1 MKNFVLLVALAAIV
15 VFYGNKA
22 FAEEVKTLRG
32 EFVDVTCHV
41 ASVPNSDSKA
51 SRLVCLRSGAPAG
64 MVEAET
70 GRIFLVVDPAHKGN
84 PATKVMP
91 YVGKFVEVK
100 AVVNEKGGMSTMA
113 IKDIKELPNPYEK
126 KPDTK

>member
-1 MKNFVLLVALAAIV
+1 MKKLVLFALLTAVV

-41 ASVPNSDSKA
+41 ASVPNSDSKE
-51 SRLVCLRSGAPAG
+51 SRLICLRSGAPAG

-70 GRIFLVVDPAHKGN
+70 GKVFLVVDPAHKGN
-84 PATKVMP
+84 PAAKILP
-91 YVGKFVEVK
+91 YVGKLVEVK
-100 AVVNEKGGMSTMA
+100 AVVNEKGGMSTVA
-113 IKDIKELPNPYEK
+113 IRDIKEIPSPYEK